1 MAGYGSLYWAERTAR
16 SRRTAYPIYRGQHEF
31 DVVVIG
37 GGLTGCTAAYVF
49 ANAGLSVALVEAN
62 RLASGSTAASLG
74 ALLPQPDAAFRGV
87 EATAGLRVA
96 RTAWKTSR
104 KSVLEFA
111 SALKKLKIKCDLDA
125 SALVVTA
132 RTSDA
137 ADQLRREQSARNA
150 AGVDVPWLSG
160 PIAARQL
167 GTESAGAIRMRDA
180 FVFDPVRAALGLAA
194 AAVAKGAS
202 VFEKSAVKRTR
213 YNRKHADVVLSTGT
227 IRATNVYVATGG
239 PGDLF
244 SQLRRHVRELSG
256 YVVVTDKLTPAMKRA
271 TGLRSSVVG
280 EQGDAPHW
288 LRWLPD
294 GRALFAG
301 GLSKAPTSRQIDKA
315 VVQNSAE
322 LMYQL
327 SVRYP
332 ALSGLPAKW
341 GWDVPVFSTADGLPW
356 IGPHRN
362 YPFHFFAMAFG
373 WHGDG
378 LAWLSAKS
386 ALRSFTGESTRE
398 DQAFVFVR

>member
-1 MAGYGSLYWAERTAR
+1 MAGYGSFYWAERTAR
-16 SRRTAYPIYRGQHEF
+16 SRRTAYPTYRGQHEF

-49 ANAGLSVALVEAN
+49 ANAGLSVALVEAD
-62 RLASGSTAASLG
+62 RLASRSTAASLG
-74 ALLPQPDAAFRGV
+74 ALLPQPDATFRAV

-111 SALKKLKIKCDLDA
+111 AALKKLKIKCDLDA

-150 AGVDVPWLSG
+150 AGVDVPWLAAR
-160 PIAARQL
+160 IAARQL
-167 GTESAGAIRMRDA
+167 GTESAGAIRMREA

-227 IRATNVYVATGG
+227 IRAKSVYVATGG

-256 YVVVTDKLTPAMKRA
+256 YVVVTDTLTAAMKRA

-280 EQGDAPHW
+280 EPGDAPHW

-301 GLSKAPTSRQIDKA
+301 GLSKALTSRQIDKA
-315 VVQNSAE
+315 VVQNTAE

-332 ALSGLPAKW
+332 VLSGLPAKW

-378 LAWLSAKS
+378 LAWLSAKA

>member
-1 MAGYGSLYWAERTAR
+1 MAGYGSFYWAERTAR
-16 SRRTAYPIYRGQHEF
+16 SRRAVYPTYRGAHEF
-31 DVVVIG
+31 DVVVVG

-49 ANAGLSVALVEAN
+49 ANAGLSVALVEAD
-62 RLASGSTAASLG
+62 RLASGSTAASFG
-74 ALLPQPDAAFRGV
+74 ALLPQPDAVFRAV

-104 KSVLEFA
+104 RSVLEFA
-111 SALKKLKIKCDLDA
+111 SALKKLKIKCDIES

-132 RTSDA
+132 RTPDA

-150 AGVDVPWLSG
+150 AGVDVPWLSA
-160 PIAARQL
+160 PIASRQL
-167 GTESAGAIRMRDA
+167 GTESAGGIRMRDA
-180 FVFDPVRAALGLAA
+180 FVFDPVRASLGLAA
-194 AAVAKGAS
+194 AAAAKGAQI
-202 VFEKSAVKRTR
+202 FEKSAVKRTR
-213 YNRKHADVVLSTGT
+213 YTRKHADVVLSTGT
-227 IRATNVYVATGG
+227 IRAKNVYVATGG

-244 SQLRRHVRELSG
+244 TQLRRHVRELSG
-256 YVVVTDKLTPAMKRA
+256 YVVVTDTPTAAMKRA

-280 EQGDAPHW
+280 EPGDAPHW

-301 GLSKAPTSRQIDKA
+301 GLSKAVTSRQVDKA
-315 VVQNSAE
+315 IVQNTAE
-322 LMYQL
+322 LMYEL

-332 ALSGLPAKW
+332 VLSGLPAKW
-341 GWDVPVFSTADGLPW
+341 GWHVPVFSTADGLPW

-362 YPFHFFAMAFG
+362 YPFHFFALAFG

-378 LAWLSAKS
+378 LAWLSAKA